1 MQYLCVIFQALHAD
15 DILSMFDLDSMQQL
29 PVSDTDKCAQDAE
42 RHKLN
47 QKRWTD
53 RCVYH
58 YW

>member
-47 QKRWTD
+47 QKR
-53 RCVYH
+53 
-58 YW
+58 